1 MPGINV
7 SALSGG
13 DLRRLLKVA
22 HARHDGLL
30 ADRLEWE
37 IAARATPGGHA
48 PVSFAAP
55 QDDDD
60 EEEAV
65 ERIAAPD
72 PEAFTPEPVLREP
85 ASTPR
90 GVLLVTLGAVAGSLL
105 SASVFWGLERLDMR
119 PSLGPATAPQ
129 PPPAVAVMPPAHPA
143 ADQTVAVLAPEPLPP
158 PLPAVAA
165 DAPVE
170 TALLVPAPPAK
181 ADPPKKPRKLNA
193 SVKTRAPPKTLK
205 VASAERPAR
214 PPTLNE
220 WLKSQPEEPIF

>member
-48 PVSFAAP
+48 PVPFATP
-55 QDDDD
+55 QEEDD

-65 ERIAAPD
+65 ERMAAPD
-72 PEAFTPEPVLREP
+72 VEAFTPEPMVREP
-85 ASTPR
+85 ASPPR

-105 SASVFWGLERLDMR
+105 SVSVFWGLERLDMR
-119 PSLGPATAPQ
+119 RSLGLKPSEPALTVAVAPAA
-129 PPPAVAVMPPAHPA
+129 PAVDH
-143 ADQTVAVLAPEPLPP
+143 TVAVLAPPP
-158 PLPAVAA
+158 QAA
-165 DAPVE
+165 IAPEAPIE
-170 TALLVPAPPAK
+170 TALLVPSPPAK
-181 ADPPKKPRKLNA
+181 ADPPGKPRKLNA
-193 SVKTRAPPKTLK
+193 AVKARAAPKTLK